1 MDKLYLSDIYIY
13 PIKSLGGIRLEKSL
27 IEEKGLQYDRRWM
40 LVDHRGTFITQRKY
54 AGLSMLQVG
63 IENKEL
69 FVQHKANNELRI
81 SFPIEQ
87 NTNEKIAVSIWDNS
101 AHGVEV
107 SKAVS
112 QWFSDYL
119 QFEVKLVKLPEEE
132 RIPVDP
138 RYATKGEIVSFSDG
152 YPCLIIG
159 QSSMDFLNEKLD
171 QPVKMNRFRPNF
183 VFAGGTP
190 HFEDQIKTFSL
201 GEIMFSAV
209 KPCARC
215 VLITVDQESGI
226 KSQEPLKTLAT
237 YRTLNNKI
245 MFGQNLVHQGTGY
258 IRVGDELKVETY
270 QQPVH

>member
-13 PIKSLGGIRLEKSL
+13 PIKSLGGLRLQKSL
-27 IEEKGLQYDRRWM
+27 IEERGLQYDRRWM
-40 LVDHRGTFITQRKY
+40 LVDHQGTFITQRKY
-54 AGLSMLQVG
+54 ATLSMLQVG
-63 IENKEL
+63 IENNEL
-69 FVQHKANNELRI
+69 FVQHKANNLLRI

-87 NTNEKIAVSIWDNS
+87 NTNETIAVSIWDNS
-101 AHGVEV
+101 AHGLEV
-107 SKAVS
+107 SKTVS

-119 QFEVKLVKLPEEE
+119 QFEVKLVRMPEDE

-138 RYATKGEIVSFSDG
+138 EYATKGEIVSFSDG

-159 QSSMDFLNEKLD
+159 QSSLDLLNEKLD

-183 VFAGGTP
+183 VFSGGIP
-190 HFEDQIKTFSL
+190 HLEDQIKTFSL

-237 YRTLNNKI
+237 YRTLNKKI
-245 MFGQNLVHQGTGY
+245 MFGQNLVHQGIGY
-258 IRVGDELKVETY
+258 IQIGDELKVETY
-270 QQPVH
+270 QQPLL

>member
-13 PIKSLGGIRLEKSL
+13 PIKSLGGLRLQKSF
-27 IEEKGLQYDRRWM
+27 IEERGLQYDRRWM
-40 LVDHRGTFITQRKY
+40 LVDHQGTFITQRKY
-54 AGLSMLQVG
+54 ATLSMLQVG
-63 IENKEL
+63 IENNEL
-69 FVQHKANNELRI
+69 FVQHKANNLLRI

-87 NTNEKIAVSIWDNS
+87 NTNETIAVSIWDNS
-101 AHGVEV
+101 AHGLEV
-107 SKAVS
+107 SKTVS

-119 QFEVKLVKLPEEE
+119 QLEVKLVKMPEDE

-138 RYATKGEIVSFSDG
+138 EYATKGEIVSFSDG

-159 QSSMDFLNEKLD
+159 QSSLDLLNEKLD

-183 VFAGGTP
+183 VFSGGIP
-190 HFEDQIKTFSL
+190 HLEDQIKIFSL

-237 YRTLNNKI
+237 YRTLNKKI
-245 MFGQNLVHQGTGY
+245 MFGQNLVHQGIGY
-258 IRVGDELKVETY
+258 IQVGDELKVENY
-270 QQPVH
+270 QQPLL